1 MPKIKKKGTAKSKVV
16 STKKKIS
23 IKRLDKK
30 SGTKQLS
37 PILRA
42 FFVGL
47 LIVLLA
53 VLIPSLYPNVELF
66 LTKKMLM
73 DKTGSSY
80 STNIFNDLNSKTVDS
95 ITIKTVQDTFT
106 IERTTRHWVIDGRE
120 VDSKRIN
127 TLFSSL
133 NTFNLGTL
141 LSKNPKNHLE
151 LGISD
156 LLGSFVTIRSGSKE
170 VKFVIGNPSSVLNS
184 FYFRFLGSNE
194 VYLSTGDLRSVI
206 TLTKEEWL
214 AK

>member
-1 MPKIKKKGTAKSKVV
+1 MPKIKKKVTTKSKVV

>member
-1 MPKIKKKGTAKSKVV
+1 MPKIKKKVTTKSKVV
-16 STKKKIS
+16 SAKKKIS

-30 SGTKQLS
+30 SSTKQLS
-37 PILRA
+37 PVLRA

-47 LIVLLA
+47 LIVLLS

-73 DKTGSSY
+73 DKTGTSY
-80 STNIFNDLNSKTVDS
+80 STNIFSDLNSKTIDS

-120 VDSKRIN
+120 VDSKRMN
-127 TLFSSL
+127 SLFSSL

>member
-1 MPKIKKKGTAKSKVV
+1 MPKIKKKVTTKSKVV

-30 SGTKQLS
+30 SGVKQLS
-37 PILRA
+37 PVLRA

-47 LIVLLA
+47 LIVLLS

-80 STNIFNDLNSKTVDS
+80 STNIFSDLNSKTVDS

-120 VDSKRIN
+120 VESKRMN
-127 TLFSSL
+127 SLFSSL